1 MQMQSQ
7 RPQSSTSGG
16 RGRDSNPM
24 LVVGELES
32 DDDDA
37 IFSREEVGEKLRASS
52 SKIIA
57 LESRVSLH
65 YRQHRSITVIIV
77 VPCLYMYIYVCV
89 SC

>member
-1 MQMQSQ
+1 MMQMQSQ

-16 RGRDSNPM
+16 RGRDSNPV

-57 LESRVSLH
+57 LETRVSLH
-65 YRQHRSITVIIV
+65 HRQRYHDYSITMFA
-77 VPCLYMYIYVCV
+77 YKYVC
-89 SC
+89 